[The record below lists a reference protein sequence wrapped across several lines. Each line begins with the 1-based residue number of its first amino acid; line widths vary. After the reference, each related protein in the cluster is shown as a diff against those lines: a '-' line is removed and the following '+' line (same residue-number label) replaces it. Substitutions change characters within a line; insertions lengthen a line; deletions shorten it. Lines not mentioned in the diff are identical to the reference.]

1 MDAFTHSLLE
11 RDNLAEI
18 ECWHEIAHEA
28 CQLTHDKDCFTLRP
42 HEYWFWAD
50 LYWDTI
56 EIVRAIRYPNYFELD
71 TSQVLNEDQLIST
84 LNHVGLRVITFE

>member
-1 MDAFTHSLLE
+1 MDAFTHELLE
-11 RDNLAEI
+11 RGNLSEI

-28 CQLTHDKDCFTLRP
+28 CQLTQADIPKHV
-42 HEYWFWAD
+42 YWFWAD

-56 EIVRAIRYPNYFELD
+56 EIVRAIRNPEGFELD

-84 LNHVGLRVITFE
+84 LQHVGLRVITFE

>member
-1 MDAFTHSLLE
+1 MDAFTHELLE
-11 RDNLAEI
+11 RGNLSEI

-28 CQLTHDKDCFTLRP
+28 CQLTHTAGSQP
-42 HEYWFWAD
+42 THVYWFWSN

-56 EIVRAIRYPNYFELD
+56 EIIRAMRHGPDFELD

-84 LNHVGLRVITFE
+84 LKFIGLDVITFE

>member
-18 ECWHEIAHEA
+18 ECWHEIAHQA
-28 CQLTHDKDCFTLRP
+28 CQATWTGQPNHV
-42 HEYWFWAD
+42 YWFWSN

-56 EIVRAIRYPNYFELD
+56 EIVRAIRHPADFD
-71 TSQVLNEDQLIST
+71 TSQDLNVDQLISD
-84 LNHVGLRVITFE
+84 LGHVGLRVITFE